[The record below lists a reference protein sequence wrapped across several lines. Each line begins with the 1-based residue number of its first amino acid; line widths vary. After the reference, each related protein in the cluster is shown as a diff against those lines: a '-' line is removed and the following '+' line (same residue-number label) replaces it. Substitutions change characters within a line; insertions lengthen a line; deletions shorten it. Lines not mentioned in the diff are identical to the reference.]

1 MSNFHSTKNIL
12 PLHPLVPLMQIWH
25 EMLTT
30 LSLEVPLSEPL
41 FMIASSQY
49 NSFQQMIKNVSFH
62 WIYFN
67 NNLQKY
73 SEINRS
79 ITYKQG
85 IAAKVF
91 RSFCKYPNVGFNRFL
106 VFQSLVTFCRKF
118 ANVLTKQQISTTMWW

>member
-1 MSNFHSTKNIL
+1 
-12 PLHPLVPLMQIWH
+12 MQIWH

-67 NNLQKY
+67 NNLQK
-73 SEINRS
+73 
-79 ITYKQG
+79 
-85 IAAKVF
+85 
-91 RSFCKYPNVGFNRFL
+91 
-106 VFQSLVTFCRKF
+106 
-118 ANVLTKQQISTTMWW
+118 